1 MMGMG
6 ADLYYSDDYAVTAE
20 ELLDADADR
29 RQELYNNADT
39 NIRSNELYFLDDDE
53 FGYDNP
59 LAFDFTDAGAAVMDD
74 MCRGVDALYTVDDA
88 VEKFM
93 EEIDYFRTKIAEIQ
107 HGFEVVS
114 ARAMEYP
121 TECDWDAEIQKLQ
134 WSLIAKQETLD
145 MLESD
150 LSRLLGRE
158 VAG

>member
-29 RQELYNNADT
+29 RQELRNNADT
-39 NIRSNELYFLDDDE
+39 AIRSNELYFLDDDE

-74 MCRGVDALYTVDDA
+74 MCRGMDALYTVDDA
-88 VEKFM
+88 VERFM

-121 TECDWDAEIQKLQ
+121 TECDWDMEIQKLQ
-134 WSLIAKQETLD
+134 WGLIMNQETLD

-158 VAG
+158 VAE

>member
-6 ADLYYSDDYAVTAE
+6 ADLYFLEDQDD
-20 ELLDADADR
+20 
-29 RQELYNNADT
+29 
-39 NIRSNELYFLDDDE
+39 F
-53 FGYDNP
+53 DNP
-59 LAFDFTDAGAAVMDD
+59 LAFDFTDAGATVMDELW
-74 MCRGVDALYTVDDA
+74 RYSGGSGTSYTVDDA

-93 EEIDYFRTKIAEIQ
+93 EDIDYFRTEIARIQ

-114 ARAMEYP
+114 AQAMEHP
-121 TECDWDAEIQKLQ
+121 TECDWDMEIQKLQ

-158 VAG
+158 VAE

>member
-6 ADLYYSDDYAVTAE
+6 ADLYYADDT
-20 ELLDADADR
+20 DTDIR
-29 RQELYNNADT
+29 SKELYNNDSTA
-39 NIRSNELYFLDDDE
+39 IRSNELYFLDDDE

-88 VEKFM
+88 VERFM
-93 EEIDYFRTKIAEIQ
+93 EEIDYFRSKIAEIQ

-121 TECDWDAEIQKLQ
+121 TECDWDHEIQKLQ

>member
-6 ADLYYSDDYAVTAE
+6 ADLYYSDDFITE
-20 ELLDADADR
+20 DFIFEDDLLDADGDR
-29 RQELYNNADT
+29 RQ
-39 NIRSNELYFLDDDE
+39 ELYFLDDDE

-74 MCRGVDALYTVDDA
+74 ICRGVDGLYTVDDA
-88 VEKFM
+88 VERFM
-93 EEIDYFRTKIAEIQ
+93 EEIDYFRSKIAEIQ

-121 TECDWDAEIQKLQ
+121 TECDWDHEIQKLQ
-134 WSLIAKQETLD
+134 WSLIPKQETLN
-145 MLESD
+145 MLEED

-158 VAG
+158 VAE

>member
-6 ADLYYSDDYAVTAE
+6 ADLYYADDTDTAI
-20 ELLDADADR
+20 R
-29 RQELYNNADT
+29 SKELYNNDST
-39 NIRSNELYFLDDDE
+39 DIRSKELYFLDDDE

-59 LAFDFTDAGAAVMDD
+59 LAFDFTDAGATVMDD
-74 MCRGVDALYTVDDA
+74 MRRGMDALYTVDDA
-88 VEKFM
+88 VERFM
-93 EEIDYFRTKIAEIQ
+93 EEIDYFRGKIAEIQ

-114 ARAMEYP
+114 AQAMEYP
-121 TECDWDAEIQKLQ
+121 TECDWDHEIQKLQ

-158 VAG
+158 VAE